1 MDILNCLNNE
11 YAVSFIEG
19 CAIFHALLPVS
30 EIPNEG
36 GRSNVGACVYTYN
49 ERYRD
54 VTREPEG
61 EDLVY
66 AGPELAPVAMRE
78 QNGREGALQAE
89 LVARSL
95 AGDEA
100 AFAAITEQYG
110 ALLLRTAYFLVKDEE
125 AAKDIVQESLLLAWR
140 NLDKLREPTYL
151 RAWLLKIVVNQ
162 AMSLKRQLAR
172 KAALLRMQ
180 LLQQEVD
187 TTIQSAEFQRGRV
200 EDTLDVMQAIGQLP
214 MNQRV
219 VLILFYYHRM
229 TMPEIATMLSVNEN
243 TLRKRLQAALQ
254 KVRRVLQIEEQ
265 EGSVQNGLDGR
276 VSINRGNVR

>member
-1 MDILNCLNNE
+1 M
-11 YAVSFIEG
+11 
-19 CAIFHALLPVS
+19 
-30 EIPNEG
+30 
-36 GRSNVGACVYTYN
+36 
-49 ERYRD
+49 
-54 VTREPEG
+54 TREPEG